1 MAIKDLLD
9 DLQNRLSIA
18 QAGLKGALTSLKKT
32 QSQTKKLIAGTRTPK
47 KMASPVID
55 RKPKTKRKT
64 RVDARGEMTK
74 PKAKPKPKRRV
85 RNPTDLVIRARAA
98 VPRKPSKQ
106 KPARKS
112 KSKYWP

>member
-55 RKPKTKRKT
+55 RKPKIKRKA
-64 RVDARGEMTK
+64 RVEARGEMTK
-74 PKAKPKPKRRV
+74 PKAKRKQKQRV
-85 RNPTDLVIRARAA
+85 RNPSNLVIKARAT
-98 VPRKPSKQ
+98 VPRKPSLQ
-106 KPARKS
+106 QPARKS
-112 KSKYWP
+112 K